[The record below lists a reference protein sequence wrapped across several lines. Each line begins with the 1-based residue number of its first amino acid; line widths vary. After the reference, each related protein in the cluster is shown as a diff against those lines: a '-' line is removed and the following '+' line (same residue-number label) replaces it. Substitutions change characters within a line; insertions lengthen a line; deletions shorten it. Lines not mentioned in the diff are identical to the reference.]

1 MKKQTIIQV
10 AICTLMLG
18 FGISTNAYA
27 EEYYEIS
34 AQAANKVS
42 RQAHQSYFQRSQKVV
57 QTHAQQTAPIY
68 QAVPSSRVEIQLPNH
83 RSHVNIPV
91 EQQQYYANL
100 DDFVQQHILN
110 NRRENNTK
118 SGGGFIV
125 PVKYTRI
132 SSPFGKR
139 IHPIHKVEK
148 MHTGVD
154 YAAPEGT
161 PIKAARDGVVVFSG
175 WKNGY
180 GNTVVIQH
188 DNKFST
194 LYGHNRDNR
203 VKTGQRV
210 RAGDLIAHVGVTG
223 HTTGPHLHFE
233 ILENGKPINPQHKV
247 KG

>member
-1 MKKQTIIQV
+1 MKKQKLIAPI
-10 AICTLMLG
+10 AYALMLG
-18 FGISTNAYA
+18 FGMSAPAYA
-27 EEYYEIS
+27 EEYYEIT
-34 AQAANKVS
+34 AQAANRVS
-42 RQAHQSYFQRSQKVV
+42 RQASQNYW
-57 QTHAQQTAPIY
+57 QHTASRTPSAPVY
-68 QAVPSSRVEIQLPNH
+68 QAVPSQRVEIHLPEH
-83 RSHVNIPV
+83 RAQVDIPSQ
-91 EQQQYYANL
+91 QQQYYANL
-100 DDFVQQHILN
+100 EDFVQQHILN
-110 NRRENNTK
+110 SKKSAPSAK
-118 SGGGFIV
+118 SGGGFIL

-161 PIKAARDGVVVFSG
+161 PIKAARAGTVVFSG

-194 LYGHNRDNR
+194 LYGHNRSNSVR
-203 VKTGQRV
+203 VGQKV
-210 RAGDLIAHVGVTG
+210 RAGELIAHVGTTG

-233 ILENGKPINPQHKV
+233 VLENGRPINPQHKV
-247 KG
+247 GG